1 MIELNNVD
9 KVFINEK
16 KSIIKA
22 LSNVNLTLPNSG
34 IVSIVGK
41 SGSGKTT
48 LLNIIAGFLIPS
60 SGQIF
65 IDNRLILPQNIEE
78 NNNYRN
84 NYFGY
89 IFQEYNLLEKA
100 TVYDNISLALELQKI
115 EKDKHDTIIN
125 ECLSKLEIQ
134 ELKDEIVV
142 NLSGGEK
149 QRVAIARSLAKG
161 SKVILADEPTGS
173 LDEKTA
179 EQVLDIFK
187 KISSD
192 ILIIMVT
199 HDIEYANKYSD
210 RILKIQNGE
219 IIDDII
225 VLKKN
230 TSYDQYIP
238 KSVKLKTKDIIGIS
252 KKMIF
257 ERKKRFVFTVFFWV
271 FSLIFMTTSLSLFFV
286 NDTSILTSAMS
297 QNDIYH
303 AKLIN
308 ENQLITGRIDPYLFD
323 SVEIVNNTVSNYN
336 ISLNNYYYVND
347 QYSLSDLDSINISN
361 QSEILNAFYDTSLF
375 KYIDVIDSFESDQI
389 NDGDI
394 VISDYFASLLIYYG
408 VIDADSP
415 QNTIGKTWEF
425 EGVLFNIKKVIV
437 TNYNQFLEGSSAQ
450 YNNGEYN
457 FLTDD
462 LYLTLKNNEFA
473 TIYMN
478 SNTFQKVLL
487 SFSKIDCYSG
497 DYEITINKAENLS
510 GYTSDGMIG
519 SLPEN
524 DNEIVISMSF
534 LSIVMEE
541 IVTEQNLSSFLGQSY
556 DFEFNYGE
564 KSFTNNMKITGITY
578 SVNSEVFVSDQIYNA
593 TIYQIGDPTLF
604 SFTQGTAVTF
614 TNNRIDKNFIDYLQ
628 NENILIYSFATNEL
642 FFILDSITSF
652 SMIFLV
658 ITIVAMIF
666 LVSFIYYFSNNLVI
680 QNKHNLGILM
690 SLGCSRVNASKL
702 IILTSLKMMIYAI
715 VISIPFHY
723 SILIYLNSFIKKQ
736 LLIESNVISLAPGSL
751 FISIILSLMIS
762 LISIWYPIK
771 NFSRQEL
778 INIINDK

>member
-1 MIELNNVD
+1 MIKLNNVD
-9 KVFINEK
+9 KVFTNEK
-16 KSIIKA
+16 KSMIKA
-22 LSNVNLTLPNSG
+22 LSNINLTLPNNG

-48 LLNIIAGFLIPS
+48 LLNVIAGFLTPS
-60 SGQIF
+60 RGDIF
-65 IDNRLILPQNIEE
+65 IDNRLISPQNIEE

-89 IFQEYNLLEKA
+89 IFQEYNLLEKSS
-100 TVYDNISLALELQKI
+100 VYDNISLALELQKI
-115 EKDKHDTIIN
+115 EKNKHDNIIN
-125 ECLSKLEIQ
+125 ECLKKLEIQ
-134 ELKDEIVV
+134 ELRDEIVV

-179 EQVLDIFK
+179 EQVLTVFK
-187 KISSD
+187 KISSE

-225 VLKKN
+225 ILEKN
-230 TSYDQYIP
+230 ISYEQYIL
-238 KSVKLKTKDIIGIS
+238 KSTKLKTKDIIGIS
-252 KKMIF
+252 RKMIF
-257 ERKKRFVFTVFFWV
+257 ERKKRFVFTVLFWV
-271 FSLIFMTTSLSLFFV
+271 FSLVFMTTSLSLFFV

-297 QNDIYH
+297 QNDVYH
-303 AKLIN
+303 AKLIK
-308 ENQLITGRIDPYLFD
+308 ENQLITGRVDPYYFD
-323 SVEIVNNTVSNYN
+323 SVEITNNIVANYD
-336 ISLNNYYYVND
+336 ISLNNYYYVNN
-347 QYSLSDLDSINISN
+347 QYLISDLDAINISN
-361 QSEILNAFYDTSLF
+361 QSELLNTFYGTTLF
-375 KYIDVIDSFESDQI
+375 KYIDVVNSFESEQI

-394 VISDYFASLLIYYG
+394 VISDYLASLLIYYG
-408 VIDADSP
+408 VIDAEFP
-415 QNTIGKTWEF
+415 QNVIGKTWEF
-425 EGVLFNIKKVIV
+425 EGVVFNIKKLIM
-437 TNYNQFLEGSSAQ
+437 TNYDKFLEGSGAQ

-457 FLTDD
+457 FLTND

-478 SNTFQKVLL
+478 SKTFQEILL

-497 DYEITINKAENLS
+497 DYEITLNKTENLG
-510 GYTSDGMIG
+510 GYTNDGMIG
-519 SLPEN
+519 SLPVN
-524 DNEIVISMSF
+524 DNEIVVSMSF

-541 IVTEQNLSSFLGQSY
+541 IITEQNLSSFLGQTY

-564 KSFTNNMKITGITY
+564 KSFTNNMKVVGITY
-578 SVNSEVFVSDQIYNA
+578 SINSEVFVSNQIYNA
-593 TIYQIGDPTLF
+593 IINQIGDPTLF
-604 SFTQGTAVTF
+604 NLTQGTAVTF
-614 TNNRIDKNFIDYLQ
+614 KNDRIDKNFIDYLQ
-628 NENILIYSFATNEL
+628 NEKILIYSFATNEL
-642 FFILDSITSF
+642 FFILDSITSL

-680 QNKHNLGILM
+680 QNKRNLGILM
-690 SLGCSRVNASKL
+690 SLGCSRANASKL

-736 LLIESNVISLAPGSL
+736 LLIESNVISLAPSSL

-778 INIINDK
+778 LNIINDK